1 MRRLHRLTGVAVAEG
16 AEVAVAAA
24 DTGAVAASA
33 QVPWVASAEVMP
45 VALAEVTWLASAE
58 VARRAWAE
66 NTTAMED
73 VVTAAITTT
82 AAVRITRHTTGP
94 TPAPTE
100 WWADPEVACARL
112 LKC

>member
-1 MRRLHRLTGVAVAEG
+1 ML
-16 AEVAVAAA
+16 
-24 DTGAVAASA
+24 
-33 QVPWVASAEVMP
+33 

-82 AAVRITRHTTGP
+82 AAVRITRHMTGP

-100 WWADPEVACARL
+100 R
-112 LKC
+112 